1 MKHVK
6 LFEDFDLDKF
16 LQDPDAEFAKNEDRP
31 ELEPGD
37 WVESYRGK
45 GQLLSID
52 GDFATVKLT
61 GSAEHIAKIPVFSL
75 KKIKKSSVNTE
86 MPNTEAEVKQLADQV
101 TNYVNII
108 EDDDLESEPAQ
119 INANSAL
126 DFLEDILLDII
137 SLQKKDPDTTR
148 VSAYSDLMNG
158 VSVLAYYSGKYGEE
172 EYERSQRILSEFQ
185 RMQEIHENQQRN
197 YNRLRALG
205 LASNNFIDVD
215 AVQPEE
221 KDIMRAKGLFAGY
234 GDSFD
239 EGKASRMAQLIKEPM
254 KMIRRVKAVC
264 QVFVEKRS
272 RYNPGNQDMTKRQ
285 LTAALR
291 WSFKDPML
299 RLGFTED
306 QILRII
312 DLAMP
317 DTDQVTEKKR
327 LEWHDS
333 NAPDAHGKFKEL
345 GVNALADWLIKTRGK
360 NLQKISGSLNQQINF
375 NKKKNPSYAAKM
387 EKTREAVKRKLGRSD
402 NK

>member
-37 WVESYRGK
+37 WVDTYRGH

-52 GDFATVKLT
+52 GEFAKIKFT
-61 GSAEHIAKIPVFSL
+61 GSNGTIAKVPVFSL

-172 EYERSQRILSEFQ
+172 EYDRSQRILSEFQ
-185 RMQEIHENQQRN
+185 RMSEIRENQQRN
-197 YNRLRALG
+197 YNRLKALG
-205 LASNNFIDVD
+205 LASNNFIDVET
-215 AVQPEE
+215 VQPEE
-221 KDIMRAKGLFAGY
+221 KDMMRANGLFNSY
-234 GDSFD
+234 GFD

-254 KMIRRVKAVC
+254 KMVRRVKAVC
-264 QVFVEKRS
+264 KVFVNHRDT
-272 RYNPGNQDMTKRQ
+272 RYYATTPEQIKQR
-285 LTAALR
+285 LTHKLK
-291 WSFKDPML
+291 WSFRQPML
-299 RLGFTED
+299 NLGFTDAQIEQIVNQAIED
-306 QILRII
+306 NY
-312 DLAMP
+312 A
-317 DTDQVTEKKR
+317 VSEKKR

>member
-264 QVFVEKRS
+264 HRC
-272 RYNPGNQDMTKRQ
+272 RYYRKGN
-285 LTAALR
+285 
-291 WSFKDPML
+291 
-299 RLGFTED
+299 
-306 QILRII
+306 
-312 DLAMP
+312 
-317 DTDQVTEKKR
+317 
-327 LEWHDS
+327 WH
-333 NAPDAHGKFKEL
+333 
-345 GVNALADWLIKTRGK
+345 
-360 NLQKISGSLNQQINF
+360 Q
-375 NKKKNPSYAAKM
+375 
-387 EKTREAVKRKLGRSD
+387 KRKRH
-402 NK
+402 

>member
-317 DTDQVTEKKR
+317 DTDQVTERKR

>member
-16 LQDPDAEFAKNEDRP
+16 LQDPDSEFAKNEDNP

-37 WVESYRGK
+37 WVDTYRGH

-52 GDFATVKLT
+52 GEFAKIKFT
-61 GSAEHIAKIPVFSL
+61 GSNGTIAKVPVFSL

-158 VSVLAYYSGKYGEE
+158 VSVLAYYSGKYGGE
-172 EYERSQRILSEFQ
+172 EYDRSQRILSEFQ
-185 RMQEIHENQQRN
+185 RMSEIRENQQRN
-197 YNRLRALG
+197 YNRLKALG
-205 LASNNFIDVD
+205 LASNNFIDVE

-221 KDIMRAKGLFAGY
+221 KDMMRANGLFNSY
-234 GDSFD
+234 GFD

-254 KMIRRVKAVC
+254 KMVRRVKAVC
-264 QVFVEKRS
+264 KVFVNHRDT
-272 RYNPGNQDMTKRQ
+272 RYYATTPEQIKQR
-285 LTAALR
+285 LTHKLK
-291 WSFKDPML
+291 WSFRQPML
-299 RLGFTED
+299 NLGFTDAQIEQIVDQAIED
-306 QILRII
+306 NY
-312 DLAMP
+312 A
-317 DTDQVTEKKR
+317 VSEKKR

-333 NAPDAHGKFKEL
+333 NAPDANGKFKEL
-345 GVNALADWLIKTRGK
+345 GVNALANWLIKTRGR